1 MDVLTRLLAILLL
14 SALTCLG
21 QLAPSSPSVTL
32 SWDPSPSTNVSH
44 YWIYS
49 GFNSGQYVDKLNAGP
64 GTQFTVTDLIAGKTY
79 FFAATAS
86 DINGQESIKFSNEVS
101 YTVPLPP
108 LPPGSL
114 TVTNP
119 SVQITIQ
126 SKTTTALTWSDV
138 SVQSAPATGTNQVFR
153 LKIGLVAS
161 SNSVTWAQVPQ
172 QPGNG
177 DKTIALPPIPKL
189 VSPKSK

>member
-1 MDVLTRLLAILLL
+1 MKPLAILLIFT
-14 SALTCLG
+14 SVCLG
-21 QLAPSSPSVTL
+21 QLVPSSPSVTL
-32 SWDPSPSTNVSH
+32 AWDASPSTNVAC
-44 YWIYS
+44 YFIYS

-79 FFAATAS
+79 WFSATAADS
-86 DINGQESIKFSNEVS
+86 DGQESVEFSNEVS

-108 LPPGSL
+108 LPPGAL

-119 SVQITIQ
+119 SVRLTIQ
-126 SKTTTALTWSDV
+126 SGDLTSGQWNDTGLTGVTS
-138 SVQSAPATGTNQVFR
+138 ATGTNQVFR

-172 QPGNG
+172 QRGVA